1 MKPGL
6 RMAVACGGLALL
18 LVAGCSGGGKG
29 AEGGDEVRLRVDRP
43 IALADEP
50 VRIKV
55 TGLNAGQEVT
65 ITSKATDHERVS
77 WTGRATFTADKAG
90 TVDLARAQ
98 PRSGTYQKPDGMGLF
113 WSMKPDSG
121 TADESWFFP
130 PWPEAQAGYEV
141 SLTVNADDKQI
152 AAHTLIRTWMRKGV
166 THKALT
172 VADDGVDGSLY
183 LPPSGAKR
191 LPPVLSLG
199 GSEGGPGDKFSPA
212 LLASR
217 GHPVLAL
224 CYFGCPGRPDTLE
237 RIELE
242 YFVTAARLLKREQ
255 GAGSQ
260 RLAVIGASRGSEAA
274 QLLAHYYPDLFQD
287 VVAYAPS
294 HQTNPGFPK
303 NVPAW
308 TKDDKPVD
316 HAPIPLQ
323 RVRGTVLAIAGG
335 QDGLWPAA
343 PAAEEIAEQQGASG
357 DRHRA
362 LIYPDAGHGVSTPP
376 YTALGRSFK
385 HPLTGD
391 TYDMGGTPAAD
402 AHARS
407 DSWPNVLSLLQG

>member
-1 MKPGL
+1 MS
-6 RMAVACGGLALL
+6 VAATGLALL
-18 LVAGCSGGGKG
+18 LVAGCSGGNGGDKD
-29 AEGGDEVRLRVDRP
+29 GDEVRLRVDKTA
-43 IALADEP
+43 ALADEP

-55 TGLNAGQEVT
+55 TGLEAGQEVT
-65 ITSKATDHERVS
+65 ITSKAMDRDMS
-77 WTGRATFTADKAG
+77 WTGRATFAADKAG

-98 PRSGTYQKPDGMGLF
+98 PRSGTYQKADGMGLF
-113 WSMKPDSG
+113 WSMKPDAG
-121 TADESWFFP
+121 AADESWFSP
-130 PWPEAQAGYEV
+130 PWPEAQPDYEV
-141 SLTVNADDKQI
+141 RLAVNVGGKQI
-152 AAHTLIRTWMRKGV
+152 ANQTLTRTWMREGV
-166 THKALT
+166 THRSLT
-172 VADDGVDGSLY
+172 TAKDKVDGSLY
-183 LPPSGAKR
+183 LPPAGSAR
-191 LPPVLSLG
+191 RAPVLSFG
-199 GSEGGPGDKFSPA
+199 GSEGGPGDKSTPA

-224 CYFGCPGRPDTLE
+224 CYFGCGVRPTTLE

-242 YFVTAARLLKREQ
+242 YFVTAARLLKREG

-260 RLAVIGASRGSEAA
+260 RLAVIGTSRGSEAA

-294 HQTNPGFPK
+294 HKTNPGFPK

-308 TKDDKPVD
+308 TKDGKPVN

-335 QDGLWPAA
+335 ADGLWRSA
-343 PAAEEIAEQQGASG
+343 PSADEIVKQKGASG
-357 DRHRA
+357 SRHQA
-362 LIYPDAGHGVSTPP
+362 LIYPQAGHGVSAPP
-376 YTALGRSFK
+376 YTALGRKFR

-407 DSWPNVLSLLQG
+407 DSWPKVLSLLQG